1 MKIRKHINFSWK
13 KGSLW
18 IVSSL
23 VGAMAI
29 IGLFLF
35 TFFDSPK
42 AFLQF
47 LYDYQIIR
55 TRYFRPVSD
64 ETLFQGA
71 VKGMASSLGD
81 PYSLYLTGDVY
92 KSFMEQTTAAFG
104 GVGIIIGEDKQG
116 DFYILAVFK
125 KGAAHDAGI
134 QPGGKLV
141 AVDGKRLH
149 GMEPMLAANLVRGKV
164 GTAVTLTIEENG
176 KVKDYKM
183 HRSDVVLPTVSDQM
197 VSGDIGYIHIYT
209 FATHT
214 GEEFKEALRD
224 VKAKGARKLIIDV
237 RMNPGG
243 LITSVVDV
251 ADQILTRGPV
261 VSYQAKNG
269 TKQTFDIDGISKPMP
284 MVILIDRNSASAS
297 EILAGAVQDKKEG
310 IVMGEKSFGKGTI
323 QSVEELSDGTALK
336 ISIAQYL
343 TAGGRKIDKIGIKPD
358 VAVQQTG
365 TPFDMNSDSVL
376 QEAIRKL
383 K

>member
-1 MKIRKHINFSWK
+1 MKKFTDFSWK
-13 KGSLW
+13 KGGLW

-47 LYDYQIIR
+47 LHDYQIIR

-81 PYSLYLTGDVY
+81 TYSFYLTGDVY
-92 KSFMEQTTAAFG
+92 KSFMEQTTATFG

-125 KGAAHDAGI
+125 KGAAHEAGI

-141 AVDGKRLH
+141 AVDGKKLH
-149 GMEPMLAANLVRGKV
+149 GMEPILAANLVRGKV
-164 GTAVTLTIEENG
+164 GTAVTLTIEGNG

-197 VSGDIGYIHIYT
+197 VSGDIGYIHIYK

-310 IVMGEKSFGKGTI
+310 LVMGEKSFGKGTI

>member
-1 MKIRKHINFSWK
+1 MKKFTDFSWK
-13 KGSLW
+13 KGGLW

-47 LYDYQIIR
+47 LHDYQIIR

-64 ETLFQGA
+64 ETLFQGV

-81 PYSLYLTGDVY
+81 TYSFYLTGDVY
-92 KSFMEQTTAAFG
+92 KSFMEQTTATFG

-125 KGAAHDAGI
+125 KGAAHEAGI

-141 AVDGKRLH
+141 AVDGKKLH
-149 GMEPMLAANLVRGKV
+149 GMEPILAANLVRGKV

-197 VSGDIGYIHIYT
+197 VSGDIGYIHIYK

-310 IVMGEKSFGKGTI
+310 LVMGEKSFGKGTI

>member
-1 MKIRKHINFSWK
+1 MKKFTDFSWK
-13 KGSLW
+13 KGGLW

-47 LYDYQIIR
+47 LHDYQIIR

-81 PYSLYLTGDVY
+81 TYSFYLTGDVY
-92 KSFMEQTTAAFG
+92 KSFMEQTTATFG

-116 DFYILAVFK
+116 DFYILAIFK
-125 KGAAHDAGI
+125 KGAAHEAGI

-141 AVDGKRLH
+141 AVDGKKLH
-149 GMEPMLAANLVRGKV
+149 GMEPILAANLVRGKV

-197 VSGDIGYIHIYT
+197 VSGDIGYIHIYK

-310 IVMGEKSFGKGTI
+310 LVMGEKSFGKGTI

>member
-1 MKIRKHINFSWK
+1 MKKFTDFSWK
-13 KGSLW
+13 KGGLW

-47 LYDYQIIR
+47 LHDYQIIR

-81 PYSLYLTGDVY
+81 TYSFYLTGDVY
-92 KSFMEQTTAAFG
+92 KSFMEQTTATFG

-125 KGAAHDAGI
+125 KGAAHEAGI

-141 AVDGKRLH
+141 AVDGKKLH
-149 GMEPMLAANLVRGKV
+149 GMEPILAANLVRGKV

-197 VSGDIGYIHIYT
+197 VSGDIGYIHIYK

-251 ADQILTRGPV
+251 ADQILTRGSV

-310 IVMGEKSFGKGTI
+310 LVMGEKSFGKGTI

>member
-1 MKIRKHINFSWK
+1 MKKFTDFSWK
-13 KGSLW
+13 KGGLW

-29 IGLFLF
+29 IGLFLL

-42 AFLQF
+42 AFLRF

-64 ETLFQGA
+64 EPLFQGA

-141 AVDGKRLH
+141 AVDGKKLH
-149 GMEPMLAANLVRGKV
+149 GMEPMLATNLVRGKV

-197 VSGDIGYIHIYT
+197 VSGGIGYIHIYT

-214 GEEFKEALRD
+214 GEEFKEALHD

-251 ADQILTRGPV
+251 ADQILTRGSV

-269 TKQTFDIDGISKPMP
+269 TKQTFDIDGISKRMP

>member
-1 MKIRKHINFSWK
+1 MKKFTDFSWK
-13 KGSLW
+13 KGGLW

-47 LYDYQIIR
+47 LHDYQIIR

-92 KSFMEQTTAAFG
+92 KSFMEQTTSAFG

-141 AVDGKRLH
+141 AVDGKKLH

-284 MVILIDRNSASAS
+284 MVLLIDRNSASAS

>member
-1 MKIRKHINFSWK
+1 
-13 KGSLW
+13 
-18 IVSSL
+18 
-23 VGAMAI
+23 MAI

-141 AVDGKRLH
+141 AVDGKKLH

-269 TKQTFDIDGISKPMP
+269 MKQTFDIDGISKPMP

>member
-1 MKIRKHINFSWK
+1 MKKFTDFSWK
-13 KGSLW
+13 KGGLW

-47 LYDYQIIR
+47 LHDYQIIR

-81 PYSLYLTGDVY
+81 TYSFYLTGDVY
-92 KSFMEQTTAAFG
+92 KSFMEQTTATFG

-125 KGAAHDAGI
+125 KGAAHEAGI

-141 AVDGKRLH
+141 AVDGKKLH
-149 GMEPMLAANLVRGKV
+149 GMEPILAANLVRGKV

-197 VSGDIGYIHIYT
+197 VSGDIGYIHIYK

-261 VSYQAKNG
+261 VSCQAKNG

-310 IVMGEKSFGKGTI
+310 LVMGEKSFGKGII

>member
-1 MKIRKHINFSWK
+1 MKKFTDFSWK
-13 KGSLW
+13 KGGLW

-47 LYDYQIIR
+47 LHDYQIIR

-81 PYSLYLTGDVY
+81 TYSFYLTGDVY
-92 KSFMEQTTAAFG
+92 KSFMEQTTATFG

-125 KGAAHDAGI
+125 KGAAHEAGI
-134 QPGGKLV
+134 QPGGKLA
-141 AVDGKRLH
+141 AVDGKKLH
-149 GMEPMLAANLVRGKV
+149 GMEPILAANLVRGKV

-183 HRSDVVLPTVSDQM
+183 HRSDVALPTVSDQM
-197 VSGDIGYIHIYT
+197 VSGDIGYIHIYK

-310 IVMGEKSFGKGTI
+310 LVMGEKSFGKGTI

>member
-1 MKIRKHINFSWK
+1 MKKFTDFSWK
-13 KGSLW
+13 KGGLW

-23 VGAMAI
+23 VEAMAI

-47 LYDYQIIR
+47 LHDYQIIR

-92 KSFMEQTTAAFG
+92 KSFMEQTTSAFG

-141 AVDGKRLH
+141 AVDGKKLH

>member
-1 MKIRKHINFSWK
+1 MKKFTDFSWK
-13 KGSLW
+13 KGGLW

-47 LYDYQIIR
+47 LHDYQIIR

-92 KSFMEQTTAAFG
+92 KSFMEQTTSAFG

-141 AVDGKRLH
+141 AVDGKKLH

-164 GTAVTLTIEENG
+164 GTAVTLTMEENG

-365 TPFDMNSDSVL
+365 TPFAMNSDSVL

>member
-1 MKIRKHINFSWK
+1 MKKFTDFSWK
-13 KGSLW
+13 KGGLW

-47 LYDYQIIR
+47 LHDYQIIR

-81 PYSLYLTGDVY
+81 TYSFYLTGDVY
-92 KSFMEQTTAAFG
+92 KSFMEQTTATFG

-125 KGAAHDAGI
+125 KGAAHEAGI

-141 AVDGKRLH
+141 AVDGKKLH
-149 GMEPMLAANLVRGKV
+149 GMEPILAANLVRGKV

-183 HRSDVVLPTVSDQM
+183 HRSDVVLPTVFDQM
-197 VSGDIGYIHIYT
+197 VSGDIGYIHIYK

-310 IVMGEKSFGKGTI
+310 LVMGEKSFGKGTI

>member
-1 MKIRKHINFSWK
+1 MKKFTDFSWK
-13 KGSLW
+13 KGGLW

-47 LYDYQIIR
+47 LHDYQIIR

-92 KSFMEQTTAAFG
+92 KSFMEQTTSAFG

-141 AVDGKRLH
+141 AVDGKKLH
-149 GMEPMLAANLVRGKV
+149 GMEPMLAANRVRGKV